1 MYCICRSC
9 PRGAGCRTIFGA
21 CHVHLSAS
29 RTASFRFSDLF
40 HFFIR
45 VVPAGRRRARNYLS
59 NDRLI
64 ALEFQATS
72 VAAWPCLLRQRGR
85 ALISTIEQ
93 EKGRA
98 AKRQPAGSASRVQ
111 PPADEQHE
119 AREAAAAVV
128 AARPRCRQQQRRRRQ
143 HQQHTGRCR
152 ALSAMPAAGI
162 PQPSSTSDASER
174 PQPRSSTGV
183 LHRWCVAACVQVA
196 CVRTCEQPVH
206 CNIDGLYCV
215 YSANLLSLPA
225 YTMRASCIGMILELA
240 TLLFTH

>member
-1 MYCICRSC
+1 M
-9 PRGAGCRTIFGA
+9 
-21 CHVHLSAS
+21 HLSLLLRS
-29 RTASFRFSDLF
+29 LP
-40 HFFIR
+40 FFIR

-111 PPADEQHE
+111 PPSDEQHE

-183 LHRWCVAACVQVA
+183 LHRWCVRACRLRA
-196 CVRTCEQPVH
+196 CVRAS
-206 CNIDGLYCV
+206 NLYTV
-215 YSANLLSLPA
+215 
-225 YTMRASCIGMILELA
+225 T
-240 TLLFTH
+240 

>member
-1 MYCICRSC
+1 MRIFFFSSFKHSQSPLYLSVLS
-9 PRGAGCRTIFGA
+9 PRGW
-21 CHVHLSAS
+21 LSHDFWRVS
-29 RTASFRFSDLF
+29 RASFRFSDCIFSLLRSLP
-40 HFFIR
+40 FFIR

-64 ALEFQATS
+64 ALEFQATA

-183 LHRWCVAACVQVA
+183 LHRWCVRARAG
-196 CVRTCEQPVH
+196 CVRR
-206 CNIDGLYCV
+206 CV
-215 YSANLLSLPA
+215 
-225 YTMRASCIGMILELA
+225 RASNLY
-240 TLLFTH
+240 TVT